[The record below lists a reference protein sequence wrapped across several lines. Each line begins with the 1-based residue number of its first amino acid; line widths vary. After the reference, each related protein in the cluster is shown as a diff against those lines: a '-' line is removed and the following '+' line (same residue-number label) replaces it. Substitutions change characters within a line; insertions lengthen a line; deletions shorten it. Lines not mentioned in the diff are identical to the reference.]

1 MLTLLTAA
9 FVLNAY
15 GIVTGRFDYPF
26 PGEIIG
32 LCQLVLGAA
41 ISVLTLGGIAAMR
54 AHEDDDDTEVLAI
67 EPAEEVAVTIEPEP
81 QAEHLNNLYPVPWE
95 GDLAIM
101 EVNDDGQ
108 E

>member
-15 GIVTGRFDYPF
+15 GIISGRFDYPF

-54 AHEDDDDTEVLAI
+54 AREDKEFSTDGTVLV
-67 EPAEEVAVTIEPEP
+67 EPAQIERAKDLVEIVTVTPEP
-81 QAEHLNNLYPVPWE
+81 APWD
-95 GDLAIM
+95 GDLAIL
-101 EVNDDGQ
+101 EVKDND
-108 E
+108 EK